1 MRLSEGKP
9 YLMVFDFVD
18 NAGQYNAPYSIH
30 RLFRLNR
37 YYPGET
43 SLGGKDERETEEALY
58 SKGERLDAIVDYPVD
73 ATDYELVDIFNW

>member
-18 NAGQYNAPYSIH
+18 NAGQYNAPYSIP

-43 SLGGKDERETEEALY
+43 SLGGKGRKRDGR
-58 SKGERLDAIVDYPVD
+58 GFI
-73 ATDYELVDIFNW
+73 